1 MAYTRMRANF
11 WCAQLYERKVLL
23 LYSCCFPEGLTCVA
37 GKRVSVRMQDQL
49 EHTGRVIRQGF
60 VILVEN
66 TLVQRRNRGS
76 GTVKEDP
83 HSREVAAM
91 PRNSSRLQVVIKV
104 QIVLQLVVLQLEF
117 FKMQQHLGMTYES
130 VVCSLSWKS

>member
-1 MAYTRMRANF
+1 MPDSEAVKVVTKMRFQMAYTRVRANF
-11 WCAQLYERKVLL
+11 WCAQFYEWKVLL
-23 LYSCCFPEGLTCVA
+23 LYSCCFLEWLTCVA
-37 GKRVSVRMQDQL
+37 GKRVSVRMQNQL

-66 TLVQRRNRGS
+66 TLVQRRNKGS
-76 GTVKEDP
+76 GTANEDP

-104 QIVLQLVVLQLEF
+104 
-117 FKMQQHLGMTYES
+117 
-130 VVCSLSWKS
+130 